1 MNCSHSRASNM
12 GTKVRLAIRSRL
24 SLIKTW
30 CTRRMNELPTV
41 GGGMFRYDLGHDLVA
56 PTPHRLGYQCL
67 PFARGSHPRKPGPP
81 PATPGFA
88 HEATSP
94 ATQCSAQVVLD
105 RVAKALGWLE
115 KAADS
120 GYTQNRGW
128 VASRGV
134 SPVLAAHLWGAQ
146 ARRTEA
152 GGKEIRALIFR
163 MAAENPTWGA
173 PRIHGELLKLSVL
186 QSFSFVMNLIPIHP
200 KDLGEHSLDQVMA
213 DYRSLCDLATLRR

>member
-1 MNCSHSRASNM
+1 MILEGRIADRM
-12 GTKVRLAIRSRL
+12 PKQELLRSGLEL

-67 PFARGSHPRKPGPP
+67 AFARGSPPRKPGPP
-81 PATPGFA
+81 PATPGFV

-94 ATQCSAQVVLD
+94 ATQHSAQVALD

-146 ARRTEA
+146 ARGTEA
-152 GGKEIRALIFR
+152 GEQRDSRLDL
-163 MAAENPTWGA
+163 P
-173 PRIHGELLKLSVL
+173 HG
-186 QSFSFVMNLIPIHP
+186 
-200 KDLGEHSLDQVMA
+200 
-213 DYRSLCDLATLRR
+213 C

>member
-1 MNCSHSRASNM
+1 MSVCSSDSVDPQSDHQEHENSRCKKHQNLVEITRTPM
-12 GTKVRLAIRSRL
+12 GDQAMRHDEPL

-41 GGGMFRYDLGHDLVA
+41 CGGMFRYDFGHDLVA
-56 PTPHRLGYQCL
+56 PTPHRLGYQFL

-81 PATPGFA
+81 PATLEFA
-88 HEATSP
+88 RKATSP

-152 GGKEIRALIFR
+152 GEQRDSRLDL
-163 MAAENPTWGA
+163 P
-173 PRIHGELLKLSVL
+173 HGC
-186 QSFSFVMNLIPIHP
+186 
-200 KDLGEHSLDQVMA
+200 
-213 DYRSLCDLATLRR
+213 RS